1 MDRYLPRAESEASI
15 QAMIF
20 GREAIS
26 AAVMPPKAEPT
37 FAMAL
42 RAPNLA
48 IAAPLACARSPR
60 ARTDLPSVFRFSQVK
75 PADCAAA

>member
-42 RAPNLA
+42 RATPNLA
-48 IAAPLACARSPR
+48 IAAPLTCARSPR
-60 ARTDLPSVFRFSQVK
+60 ARTDFPS
-75 PADCAAA
+75 